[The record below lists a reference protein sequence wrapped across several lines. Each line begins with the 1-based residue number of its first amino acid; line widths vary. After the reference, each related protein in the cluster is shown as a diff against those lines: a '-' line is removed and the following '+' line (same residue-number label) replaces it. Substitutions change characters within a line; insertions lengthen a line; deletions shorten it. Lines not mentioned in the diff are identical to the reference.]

1 MSTLIS
7 PATTRR
13 PVELRVDAPAD
24 RPAAPESTVQRSRRL
39 AVAAER
45 RHQRITTAVSA
56 ALVGLGGAGTLAFSA
71 LMVTFH

>member
-13 PVELRVDAPAD
+13 PVDLRVVAPVD
-24 RPAAPESTVQRSRRL
+24 RPAALESTAQRSRRL

-45 RHQRITTAVSA
+45 RHQRLTTAVSA
-56 ALVGLGGAGTLAFSA
+56 ALVGLGGTGTLAFAA